1 MATSNNPLAPDPMA
15 EVDSPKGLV
24 PLDDGDRETLEYTG
38 DEPAIEPE
46 EYPEDGPLDN
56 VRSSRG

>member
-1 MATSNNPLAPDPMA
+1 MA